1 MTTFLAQ
8 LGHFRREVWLY
19 LVTPALI
26 GFTIFGGI
34 YTVLLNLY
42 LLRLGYG
49 PQFVGLVNAAGFG
62 TLAVLAL
69 PAGTLGRYIGVR
81 QAMILGMSLIM
92 AGCGLLPMGEF
103 VPDWLRPAWLIV
115 MYSVVQ
121 LGMTLHVVNSQPF
134 LMDATSPVERD
145 HVFSVQVA
153 LWPLAG
159 FLGSLVGGLLPG
171 ILAPLLGTTL
181 DDPAPYRYTLLL
193 AAALV
198 LPGILALLA
207 IRADA
212 TPRAER
218 NMGGTATSAP
228 IALICLLALISF
240 LRSGGEGIGRTFFN
254 VYLDDGLGIATAQ
267 IGSLFAFAQL
277 LAVPAALVAP
287 ALSRRWGKE
296 RLMIWGTVGLAA
308 SLLPMAL
315 IPDWRAAG
323 VGLLG
328 ILLLTSISRGP
339 FMIYIQEAVAPQWRP
354 LISGATT
361 MTFGV
366 SWFSTAFTGG
376 YIIAHYGY
384 RSLFLLGL
392 ALSLAGGILVW
403 GYLMTV
409 QRQRVER
416 MATTTGDD

>member
-1 MTTFLAQ
+1 
-8 LGHFRREVWLY
+8 
-19 LVTPALI
+19 
-26 GFTIFGGI
+26 
-34 YTVLLNLY
+34 
-42 LLRLGYG
+42 
-49 PQFVGLVNAAGFG
+49 
-62 TLAVLAL
+62 
-69 PAGTLGRYIGVR
+69 
-81 QAMILGMSLIM
+81 
-92 AGCGLLPMGEF
+92 
-103 VPDWLRPAWLIV
+103 
-115 MYSVVQ
+115 
-121 LGMTLHVVNSQPF
+121 
-134 LMDATSPVERD
+134 
-145 HVFSVQVA
+145 
-153 LWPLAG
+153 
-159 FLGSLVGGLLPG
+159 
-171 ILAPLLGTTL
+171 
-181 DDPAPYRYTLLL
+181 
-193 AAALV
+193 
-198 LPGILALLA
+198 
-207 IRADA
+207 
-212 TPRAER
+212 
-218 NMGGTATSAP
+218 
-228 IALICLLALISF
+228 
-240 LRSGGEGIGRTFFN
+240 
-254 VYLDDGLGIATAQ
+254 
-267 IGSLFAFAQL
+267 
-277 LAVPAALVAP
+277 
-287 ALSRRWGKE
+287 
-296 RLMIWGTVGLAA
+296 MIWGTIGLAA

>member
-1 MTTFLAQ
+1 MTNFFAQ

-49 PQFVGLVNAAGFG
+49 PEFVGLVNAAGFG

-69 PAGTLGRYIGVR
+69 PSGSLGRAIGVR
-81 QAMILGMSLIM
+81 QAMILGMGLIM
-92 AGCGLLPMGEF
+92 AGCGLLPLGEF
-103 VPDWLRPAWLIV
+103 VPAGLRPAWLVV

-121 LGMTLHVVNSQPF
+121 FGMTLHVVNSQPF
-134 LMDATSPVERD
+134 LMDVTTPLERD

-171 ILAPLLGTTL
+171 FLAPWLGVTL

-207 IRADA
+207 IRDDA
-212 TPRAER
+212 SPRLPRRA
-218 NMGGTATSAP
+218 TAASGAAP
-228 IALICLLALISF
+228 LALIVLLALISF

-254 VYLDDGLGIATAQ
+254 VYLDDGLGVATAQ
-267 IGSLFAFAQL
+267 IGSLFAFTQL

-287 ALSRRWGKE
+287 ALSRRWGRE
-296 RLMIWGTVGLAA
+296 RLMIWGTIGLAA
-308 SLLPMAL
+308 SLLPLAL
-315 IPDWRAAG
+315 LPDWRAAG

-339 FMIYIQEAVAPQWRP
+339 FMIYIQEAVAPVWRP

-361 MTFGV
+361 MTFGI
-366 SWFSTAFTGG
+366 SWFSTAFSGG

-384 RSLFLLGL
+384 RSLFLLGMI
-392 ALSLAGGILVW
+392 LSLAGGLLVW
-403 GYLMTV
+403 GYLLSV
-409 QRQRVER
+409 RRQQVRRV
-416 MATTTGDD
+416 ATAGDA

>member
-69 PAGTLGRYIGVR
+69 PSGALGRRIGVR
-81 QAMILGMSLIM
+81 QAMILGMTLIA
-92 AGCGLLPMGEF
+92 AGCGLLPLGEF
-103 VPDWLRPAWLIV
+103 VPDAWRPAWLLV

-121 LGMTLHVVNSQPF
+121 FGMTLHVVNSQPF
-134 LMDATSPVERD
+134 LMDVTTPVERD

-171 ILAPLLGTTL
+171 VLAPLLGTTL
-181 DDPAPYRYTLLL
+181 EDPAPYRYTLLL

-198 LPGILALLA
+198 LPGIIALLA
-207 IRADA
+207 IRDDA
-212 TPRAER
+212 SPRVQRSKGAS
-218 NMGGTATSAP
+218 TAAAP
-228 IALICLLALISF
+228 LALIALLALISF

-287 ALSRRWGKE
+287 ALSLRWGKE
-296 RLMIWGTVGLAA
+296 RLMIWGTIGLAA

-323 VGLLG
+323 LGLLG

-339 FMIYIQEAVAPQWRP
+339 FMIYIQEAVAPEWRP

-366 SWFSTAFTGG
+366 SWFSTAFSGG
-376 YIIAHYGY
+376 YIITHYGY

-409 QRQRVER
+409 QRRRTNRVVIT
-416 MATTTGDD
+416 AGDD

>member
-49 PQFVGLVNAAGFG
+49 PEFVGLVNAAGFG

-69 PAGTLGRYIGVR
+69 PSGTLGRYIGVR
-81 QAMILGMSLIM
+81 QAMILGMVLIM
-92 AGCGLLPMGEF
+92 AGCGLLPLGEF
-103 VPDWLRPAWLIV
+103 VPDGLRPAWLV
-115 MYSVVQ
+115 MMYSVVQ
-121 LGMTLHVVNSQPF
+121 FGMTLHVVNSQPF
-134 LMDATSPVERD
+134 LMDVTSPVERD

-171 ILAPLLGTTL
+171 VLAPILGTAL

-193 AAALV
+193 AAV
-198 LPGILALLA
+198 LLAPGILALVA
-207 IRADA
+207 IRDDA
-212 TPRAER
+212 SPRVPR
-218 NMGGTATSAP
+218 NTGVATVAAP
-228 IALICLLALISF
+228 ITLICLLSLISF

-254 VYLDDGLGIATAQ
+254 VYLDNGLGIATAQ

-277 LAVPAALVAP
+277 LAVPAALIAP
-287 ALSRRWGKE
+287 VLSPRWGKE
-296 RLMIWGTVGLAA
+296 RLMLWGTVGLAL
-308 SLLPMAL
+308 SLLPMAF
-315 IPDWRAAG
+315 IADWRAAG
-323 VGLLG
+323 LGLLG

-354 LISGATT
+354 LIAGATT

-366 SWFSTAFTGG
+366 SWFSTAFSGG

-384 RSLFLLGL
+384 RSLFLLGMG
-392 ALSLAGGILVW
+392 LSMAGAVLLW
-403 GYLMTV
+403 GYLLAA
-409 QRQRVER
+409 RRRRVR
-416 MATTTGDD
+416 RVAVMSGDD